1 MKIGQK
7 YWSIMKDDIIINKTE
22 TIKRCLDR
30 IREEYLGFED
40 EFYKNYTKQ
49 DSIILNIERMAQAS
63 IDIASHIVRVKKL
76 GVPQSTRETF
86 DFLLDKEL
94 ISQKTHKNMSAMVSF
109 RNIAVH
115 DYQTLNLEIV
125 VSVLKNHLDDFK
137 IYIDEV
143 LKA

>member
-1 MKIGQK
+1 
-7 YWSIMKDDIIINKTE
+7 MKDDIIINKTE